1 MFLKIFKN
9 SQENTFSWPLFL
21 QNTLGS
27 ASLYHLVRAL
37 FLDLY
42 SSSLKG
48 QKGRS
53 QNGCFKKT
61 KHAKFSEKRTFLTP
75 WYAQWERGQMRKR
88 RICNLLPTITN
99 LLSLARFATP
109 KNIGEPLDLWFS
121 NVFMGYVDVFM
132 FSGEA
137 GGG

>member
-1 MFLKIFKN
+1 
-9 SQENTFSWPLFL
+9 
-21 QNTLGS
+21 
-27 ASLYHLVRAL
+27 
-37 FLDLY
+37 
-42 SSSLKG
+42 
-48 QKGRS
+48 
-53 QNGCFKKT
+53 
-61 KHAKFSEKRTFLTP
+61 
-75 WYAQWERGQMRKR
+75 MRKR

-137 GGG
+137 GGGGNFTSNDTDMKLGPVNKLGKRNKMTSK